1 MMRLFIDCY
10 VIINVMQ
17 DIVIF
22 LIVIEIDTVSLIASG
37 LIFMIVINLGYFCV
51 SN

>member
-1 MMRLFIDCY
+1 MRLFIDCY

-37 LIFMIVINLGYFCV
+37 LIFMIVINLVYFRV